1 MIMDD
6 TVGKYNKKTI
16 GHSSPRYTSENIS
29 EARGPSVSLM
39 GRDPF

>member
-6 TVGKYNKKTI
+6 TVGKKNKKAI
-16 GHSSPRYTSENIS
+16 GHSNPHYTSENIN
-29 EARGPSVSLM
+29 LM